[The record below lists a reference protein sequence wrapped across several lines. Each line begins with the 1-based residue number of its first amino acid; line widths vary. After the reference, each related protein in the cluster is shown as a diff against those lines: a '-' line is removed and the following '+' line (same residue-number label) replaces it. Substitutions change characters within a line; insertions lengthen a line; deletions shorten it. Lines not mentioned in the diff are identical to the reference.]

1 MDSLGKSA
9 ALSIAL
15 QGKAA
20 SDAKKATETLSSLV
34 STAKKPD
41 ELRQVAEQFEITFE
55 QSLVAR
61 QLVAQ
66 YFVGSSNSDGIAS
79 NHRH

>member
-15 QGKAA
+15 QGKAD

-41 ELRQVAEQFEITFE
+41 
-55 QSLVAR
+55 
-61 QLVAQ
+61 
-66 YFVGSSNSDGIAS
+66 
-79 NHRH
+79 